1 MNVNFKVIFMKKQL
15 LFCSLALASSLTAF
29 ADPGDKVTALNQLSN
44 EKCYIIQAAQ
54 TLRGAWQYSETSPDV
69 LQSTKKNGTTVS
81 AADPNQQFAII
92 HSDKGNYYIYS
103 IAGGKFLYYQASNA
117 VGLSENVVSEAYL
130 AGFISSTPPADNAN
144 YPWVAKLNGQQMN
157 LTNAGASENGVV
169 FYNDS
174 GDGGNAISITEAGT
188 FDPTEALK
196 AIEVYENSAELIAEA
211 NAYLRIPGNSVGG
224 YSADLINELNKAC
237 GNDGVAGLE
246 DVTTPAFFTAIQDL
260 RDATPIAFSND
271 KLYKIRNYT
280 ASNGYLTSRD
290 ESASGLSRIWS
301 SAKNNPNN
309 LSAIADAD
317 KWQLYNDGI
326 HTYLYN
332 KGTKSFAYYDQ
343 PNNQWLLTKDPAYIN
358 VGANAS
364 KGDGAYWIQDPN
376 YTGPQQ
382 HMHIN
387 INQADAT
394 GLKGWGTDADASN
407 FYFVEVDGQV
417 DDLLWASLAAIKQQT
432 QSILDCYDV
441 TKANYVGA
449 YSAESIQALQDAVNA
464 AEADATAE
472 SINAAIKAIKDVKAS
487 AKPVKAD
494 KYYVIQ
500 NANTFDDG
508 NLKSIYEN
516 PDGQNI
522 AWNTKTQSA
531 AELWQLVPADN
542 DEYLI
547 KSANTGKYIRFET
560 AGVGG
565 KMSTAADRPFR
576 FVQGADNYTF
586 SLYCDD
592 PASPGE
598 YCEATPNT
606 KDGFGAT
613 DGSEASGDYLG
624 TYKGHQF
631 AAWNLVEVSSVK
643 LTVGET
649 GYATAYFP
657 FAVTIPAGVTAYT
670 VAAAADGKATLS
682 KLSGT
687 IPAHTGVVLSGTA
700 NTPCTFEI
708 AADAAAVDGDN
719 MLEGMTIATEVPA
732 ETKAY
737 ILANGS
743 EGVGFYRLSES
754 DRTIA
759 ANKAYLIVDD
769 AAAPSVFSLKL
780 DGGLTG
786 IEGVESAGG
795 NAPAYDLQGRRLPQV
810 PTKGL
815 YIQNGKKVMSTP
827 RSGGF
832 LRSE

>member
-1 MNVNFKVIFMKKQL
+1 MKKQL

-29 ADPGDKVTALNQLSN
+29 ADPGDKVTALSQLSN
-44 EKCYIIQAAQ
+44 DKCYIIQAAQ
-54 TLRGAWQYSETSPDV
+54 TSRGAWQYSETSPDV
-69 LQSTKKNGTTVS
+69 LQSTKKNGTTVNET
-81 AADPNQQFAII
+81 DPTQQFAII

-130 AGFISSTPPADNAN
+130 AGFISSTHLDKDN

-188 FDPTEALK
+188 FNPTEALK

-224 YSADLINELNKAC
+224 YSAELIDALNNAC

-246 DVTTPAFFTAIQDL
+246 DVTTSAFSKAIQAL

-271 KLYKIRNYT
+271 KLYQIRNYT
-280 ASNGYLTSRD
+280 ASNGYLTSRQETD
-290 ESASGLSRIWS
+290 ASRIWA
-301 SAKNNPNN
+301 SAKSNPES
-309 LSAIADAD
+309 LPEVTDAG

-358 VGANAS
+358 VGANTS

-376 YTGPQQ
+376 YTGPLQ

-417 DDLLWASLAAIKQQT
+417 DDLLWASLAAIKQQA
-432 QSILDCYDV
+432 QPILDCYDAA
-441 TKANYVGA
+441 KANYVGA
-449 YSAESIQALQDAVNA
+449 YSAESIQALQAAVNA
-464 AEADATAE
+464 ADATAE
-472 SINAAIKAIKDVKAS
+472 SINAAIEAAKAT
-487 AKPVKAD
+487 AKPVEAG

-500 NANTFDDG
+500 NANTFDDTK
-508 NLKSIYEN
+508 LKSIYEN

-522 AWNTKTQSA
+522 AWNTVTQSA

-542 DEYLI
+542 GEYLI
-547 KSANTGKYIRFET
+547 KSANTGKYIRYENDGVCAKMGT
-560 AGVGG
+560 AD
-565 KMSTAADRPFR
+565 DRPFTLAP
-576 FVQGADNYTF
+576 GADNYTF
-586 SLYCDD
+586 GLRCYGTDRGDYSDM
-592 PASPGE
+592 
-598 YCEATPNT
+598 TPHT
-606 KDGFGAT
+606 GDGFGAIGGT
-613 DGSEASGDYLG
+613 NVLEGGYVS
-624 TYKGHQF
+624 TYKGSRF

-670 VAAAADGKATLS
+670 VAAAADGKATLK

-700 NTPCTFEI
+700 NTPCTFEF
-708 AADAAAVDGDN
+708 ADDVAAVDGN

-769 AAAPSVFSLKL
+769 AAAFFSLKL

-786 IEGVESAGG
+786 IEGVEVSAGAD
-795 NAPAYDLQGRRLPQV
+795 APVYDLQGRRLPQV
-810 PTKGL
+810 PEKGI
-815 YIQNGKKVMSTP
+815 YIQNGKKIMK
-827 RSGGF
+827 
-832 LRSE
+832 

>member
-15 LFCSLALASSLTAF
+15 FFCSLALASSLTAM
-29 ADPGDKVTALNQLSN
+29 ADVGDKVTDLSQLSN
-44 EKCYIIQAAQ
+44 DKCYIIQAAQ
-54 TLRGAWQYSETSPDV
+54 SSRGAWQYSATSPDV

-81 AADPNQQFAII
+81 KEDRTQQFAFIQ
-92 HSDKGNYYIYS
+92 SDKGNYYIYS
-103 IAGGKFLYYQASNA
+103 VGGNKFLYYQSESA

-130 AGFISSTPPADNAN
+130 AGFISSTHSDKAN

-157 LTNAGASENGVV
+157 LTTAGASEDKNGVV
-169 FYNDS
+169 FYNLSND
-174 GDGGNAISITEAGT
+174 DGNAISITEAGT

-237 GNDGVAGLE
+237 GDDGVAGLE
-246 DVTTPAFFTAIQDL
+246 DVTTQAFSTAIQKL

-271 KLYKIRNYT
+271 KLYQIRNYT
-280 ASNGYLTSRD
+280 ASNGYLTSRQETD
-290 ESASGLSRIWS
+290 ASRIWA
-301 SAKNNPNN
+301 SAKSNPES
-309 LSAIADAD
+309 LPEVPDAN

-358 VGANAS
+358 VGANTS

-376 YTGPQQ
+376 YTGQLQ

-472 SINAAIKAIKDVKAS
+472 SINAAIKAIKAVKAS
-487 AKPVKAD
+487 AKPVKAG

-500 NANTFDDG
+500 NANTFDDD

-542 DEYLI
+542 GEYLI
-547 KSANTGKYIRFET
+547 KSANTGKYIRYENDGVCAKMGT
-560 AGVGG
+560 AD
-565 KMSTAADRPFR
+565 DRPFTLAP
-576 FVQGADNYTF
+576 GADNYTF
-586 SLYCDD
+586 GLRCYGTDRGDYSDM
-592 PASPGE
+592 
-598 YCEATPNT
+598 TPHT
-606 KDGFGAT
+606 GDSFGAIGGT
-613 DGSEASGDYLG
+613 NVLEGGYVS
-624 TYKGHQF
+624 TYKGSRF

-670 VAAAADGKATLS
+670 VAAAADGVATLK

-687 IPAHTGVVLSGTA
+687 IPANTGVVLSGTA
-700 NTPCTFEI
+700 NTPCTFEF
-708 AADAAAVDGDN
+708 ADNAAVVDDN

-743 EGVGFYRLSES
+743 KGVGFYRLSES
-754 DRTIA
+754 ESDRTIG

-769 AAAPSVFSLKL
+769 AAEPSVFSLKL

-786 IEGVESAGG
+786 IEGVESAGAD
-795 NAPAYDLQGRRLPQV
+795 APVYDLQGRRLPQV
-810 PTKGL
+810 PEKGI
-815 YIQNGKKVMSTP
+815 YIQNGKKIMK
-827 RSGGF
+827 
-832 LRSE
+832 

>member
-29 ADPGDKVTALNQLSN
+29 ADPGDKVTALSQLSN
-44 EKCYIIQAAQ
+44 DKCYVIQAAQ
-54 TLRGAWQYSETSPDV
+54 TSRGAWQYSETSPDV
-69 LQSTKKNGTTVS
+69 LQSTKKNGTTVNET
-81 AADPNQQFAII
+81 DPTQQFAII

-103 IAGGKFLYYQASNA
+103 IAGGKFLYYQASYA

-130 AGFISSTPPADNAN
+130 AGFISSTHTDKAN

-188 FDPTEALK
+188 FNPTEALK

-224 YSADLINELNKAC
+224 YSTDLLEALNTAC
-237 GNDGVAGLE
+237 GNDGVVGLE
-246 DVTTPAFFTAIQDL
+246 DVTTSAFSKAIQAL
-260 RDATPIAFSND
+260 RGATPIAFSND
-271 KLYKIRNYT
+271 KLYQIRNYK
-280 ASNGYLTSRD
+280 ASNGYLTSRQETD
-290 ESASGLSRIWS
+290 ASRIWA
-301 SAKNNPNN
+301 SAKSNPES
-309 LSAIADAD
+309 LPEVTDAN

-343 PNNQWLLTKDPAYIN
+343 PNNQWLLTKNPAYIN
-358 VGANAS
+358 VGANTS

-376 YTGPQQ
+376 YTGQLQ

-417 DDLLWASLAAIKQQT
+417 DDLLWASLAAIKQQA
-432 QSILDCYDV
+432 QPILDCYDAA
-441 TKANYVGA
+441 KANYVGA
-449 YSAESIQALQDAVNA
+449 YSAESIQALQAAVNA
-464 AEADATAE
+464 ADATAE
-472 SINAAIKAIKDVKAS
+472 SINAAIEAAKAS
-487 AKPVKAD
+487 AKPVEAG

-542 DEYLI
+542 GEYLI
-547 KSANTGKYIRFET
+547 KSANTGKYIRYESD
-560 AGVGG
+560 GVCAKMG
-565 KMSTAADRPFR
+565 KADDRPFTLAP
-576 FVQGADNYTF
+576 GADNYTF
-586 SLYCDD
+586 GLRCYGTDRGDYSDM
-592 PASPGE
+592 
-598 YCEATPNT
+598 TPHT
-606 KDGFGAT
+606 ADGFGVIGGT
-613 DGSEASGDYLG
+613 NVLEGGYVS
-624 TYKGHQF
+624 TYKGNRF

-670 VAAAADGKATLS
+670 VVAAAADGVATLK

-687 IPAHTGVVLSGTA
+687 IPAHTGVVLSGTT

-708 AADAAAVDGDN
+708 AADAAAVDGN
-719 MLEGMTIATEVPA
+719 MLEGMTIATEVSA

-743 EGVGFYRLSES
+743 KGVGFYRLSES

-769 AAAPSVFSLKL
+769 AAEPSFLSLKL

-786 IEGVESAGG
+786 IEGVESAGAD
-795 NAPAYDLQGRRLPQV
+795 APVYDLQGRRLPQV
-810 PTKGL
+810 PEKGI
-815 YIQNGKKVMSTP
+815 YIQNGKKIMK
-827 RSGGF
+827 
-832 LRSE
+832 

>member
-15 LFCSLALASSLTAF
+15 LFCSLALASSLTAM
-29 ADPGDKVTALNQLSN
+29 AEVSDKVMDLSQLSN
-44 EKCYIIQAAQ
+44 DKCYIIQAAQ
-54 TLRGAWQYSETSPDV
+54 TSRGAWQYSGTSPDV
-69 LQSTKKNGTTVS
+69 LQSTKKNGATVS
-81 AADPNQQFAII
+81 AADPTQQFAFIR
-92 HSDKGNYYIYS
+92 SDKGNYYIYS
-103 IAGGKFLYYQASNA
+103 IGGSKFLYYQSESA

-130 AGFISSTPPADNAN
+130 AGFISSTHSDKAN

-157 LTNAGASENGVV
+157 LTTAGASEDKNGVV
-169 FYNDS
+169 FYNLSND
-174 GDGGNAISITEAGT
+174 DGNAISITEAGT

-196 AIEVYENSAELIAEA
+196 AIKVYENSAELIAEA

-224 YSADLINELNKAC
+224 YSADLINALNNAC

-246 DVTTPAFFTAIQDL
+246 DVTTPAFSTAIQAL

-271 KLYKIRNYT
+271 KLYQIRNYT

-290 ESASGLSRIWS
+290 ESASDLSRIWS

-309 LSAIADAD
+309 LSEIADAD
-317 KWQLYNDGI
+317 KWQFYNDGMY
-326 HTYLYN
+326 TYLYN
-332 KGTKSFAYYDQ
+332 KGTQSFAYFDQ
-343 PNNQWLLTKDPAYIN
+343 ANDQWLLTKDPAYIN
-358 VGANAS
+358 VGANTS

-376 YTGPQQ
+376 YTGQLQ

-407 FYFVEVDGQV
+407 FYFVEVDGEV
-417 DDLLWASLAAIKQQT
+417 DDLLWASLVAIKAQA
-432 QSILDCYDV
+432 QSIVDGYDA
-441 TKANYVGA
+441 TKVNYVGA

-472 SINAAIKAIKDVKAS
+472 SINAAIKAIKAVKAS
-487 AKPVKAD
+487 AKPVKAG

-542 DEYLI
+542 GEYLI
-547 KSANTGKYIRFET
+547 KSANTGKYIRYENDGVCAKMGT
-560 AGVGG
+560 AD
-565 KMSTAADRPFR
+565 DRPFTLAP
-576 FVQGADNYTF
+576 GADNYTF
-586 SLYCDD
+586 GLRCY
-592 PASPGE
+592 G
-598 YCEATPNT
+598 
-606 KDGFGAT
+606 T
-613 DGSEASGDYLG
+613 DRSDYSDMVPHTAGGWGVIGGTDVLEGGYVSTYQGSR
-624 TYKGHQF
+624 F

-670 VAAAADGKATLS
+670 VAAAADGVATLK

-687 IPAHTGVVLSGTA
+687 IPAHTGVVLSGMA

-708 AADAAAVDGDN
+708 AADAAAVDGN
-719 MLEGMTIATEVPA
+719 MLEGMTIATAVPA
-732 ETKAY
+732 GTKAY

-754 DRTIA
+754 DRTIG

-769 AAAPSVFSLKL
+769 AAAPSALSLKL

-786 IEGVESAGG
+786 IEGVESAGAD
-795 NAPAYDLQGRRLPQV
+795 APVYDLQGRRLPQV
-810 PTKGL
+810 PEKGI
-815 YIQNGKKVMSTP
+815 YIQNGKKIMK
-827 RSGGF
+827 
-832 LRSE
+832 

>member
-15 LFCSLALASSLTAF
+15 LFCSLALASSLTAM
-29 ADPGDKVTALNQLSN
+29 AEVGDKVMDLSQLSN
-44 EKCYIIQAAQ
+44 DKCYIIQAAQ
-54 TLRGAWQYSETSPDV
+54 TSRGAWQYSETSPDV
-69 LQSTKKNGTTVS
+69 LQSTKKNGTTVNET
-81 AADPNQQFAII
+81 DRTQQFAFIR
-92 HSDKGNYYIYS
+92 SDKGNYYIYS
-103 IAGGKFLYYQASNA
+103 IGGNKFLYYQSDNA

-130 AGFISSTPPADNAN
+130 AGFISSTHSDKAN

-157 LTNAGASENGVV
+157 LTTAGASEDKNGVV
-169 FYNDS
+169 FYNLSND
-174 GDGGNAISITEAGT
+174 DGNAISITEAGT

-196 AIEVYENSAELIAEA
+196 AIKVYENSAELIAEA

-224 YSADLINELNKAC
+224 YSAELIDDLNKAC

-246 DVTTPAFFTAIQDL
+246 DVTTSAFSEAIQAL

-280 ASNGYLTSRD
+280 ASNGWLTSRQETD
-290 ESASGLSRIWS
+290 ASRIWA
-301 SAKNNPNN
+301 SAKSNPES
-309 LSAIADAD
+309 LPEVTDAD

-358 VGANAS
+358 VGANTS

-376 YTGPQQ
+376 YTGSLQ

-432 QSILDCYDV
+432 QSILDCYDAD
-441 TKANYVGA
+441 KANYVGA
-449 YSAESIQALQDAVNA
+449 YSAESIQALQDAVDA

-472 SINAAIKAIKDVKAS
+472 SINAAIKAIKAVKAS
-487 AKPVKAD
+487 AKPVKAG
-494 KYYVIQ
+494 KYYMIQ
-500 NANTFDDG
+500 NANTFDDD

-542 DEYLI
+542 GEYLI
-547 KSANTGKYIRFET
+547 KSANTGKYIRYEED
-560 AGVGG
+560 G
-565 KMSTAADRPFR
+565 KCAKMGKAADRPFTLAP
-576 FVQGADNYTF
+576 GADNYTF
-586 SLYCDD
+586 GLWCYGTDRGDYSDM
-592 PASPGE
+592 
-598 YCEATPNT
+598 TPHT
-606 KDGFGAT
+606 ADGFGAIGGT
-613 DGSEASGDYLG
+613 DVLEGGYVS
-624 TYKGHQF
+624 TYKGSRF

-670 VAAAADGKATLS
+670 VAAAADGVATLK

-687 IPAHTGVVLSGTA
+687 IIPAHTGVVLSGTD

-708 AADAAAVDGDN
+708 AADVAAVDGN

-769 AAAPSVFSLKL
+769 AAEPPVFSLKL

-786 IEGVESAGG
+786 IEGVENAGAD
-795 NAPAYDLQGRRLPQV
+795 APVYDLQGRRLPQV
-810 PTKGL
+810 PEKGI
-815 YIQNGKKVMSTP
+815 YIQNGKKIMK
-827 RSGGF
+827 
-832 LRSE
+832 

>member
-1 MNVNFKVIFMKKQL
+1 MKKQL

-29 ADPGDKVTALNQLSN
+29 ADPGDKVTDLSQLSN
-44 EKCYIIQAAQ
+44 DKCYVIQAAQ
-54 TLRGAWQYSETSPDV
+54 TSRGAWQYSETSPDV
-69 LQSTKKNGTTVS
+69 LQSTKKNGATVNET
-81 AADPNQQFAII
+81 DPTQQFAFIQ
-92 HSDKGNYYIYS
+92 SKKGNYYIYS
-103 IAGGKFLYYQASNA
+103 IGGGKFLYYQSDNA

-130 AGFISSTPPADNAN
+130 AGFISSTHSDKAN

-157 LTNAGASENGVV
+157 LTNATSEGGGNGVV
-169 FYNDS
+169 FYNVS
-174 GDGGNAISITEAGT
+174 GDDGNAISITEAGT

-224 YSADLINELNKAC
+224 YSADLIDELNKAC

-246 DVTTPAFFTAIQDL
+246 DVTTQAFFTAIQAL
-260 RDATPIAFSND
+260 RDAKPIQFSND
-271 KLYKIRNYT
+271 KLYQIRNYT
-280 ASNGYLTSRD
+280 ASNGHLTSRD

-309 LSAIADAD
+309 LSEIADAD
-317 KWQLYNDGI
+317 KWQFYNDGMY
-326 HTYLYN
+326 TYLYN
-332 KGTKSFAYYDQ
+332 KGTQSFAYFDQ
-343 PNNQWLLTKDPAYIN
+343 ANDQWLLTKDPAYIN
-358 VGANAS
+358 VGANTS

-376 YTGPQQ
+376 YTGQLQ

-417 DDLLWASLAAIKQQT
+417 DDLLWASLAAIKQQA
-432 QSILDCYDV
+432 QSIQDCYDAA
-441 TKANYVGA
+441 KANYVGA

-472 SINAAIKAIKDVKAS
+472 SINAAIKAIKAVKAS
-487 AKPVKAD
+487 AKPVKAG

-542 DEYLI
+542 GEYLI
-547 KSANTGKYIRFET
+547 KSANTGKYIRYEGD
-560 AGVGG
+560 GVCA
-565 KMSTAADRPFR
+565 KMGTAADRPFTLAP
-576 FVQGADNYTF
+576 GTDNYTF
-586 SLYCDD
+586 GLWCYGTDRGDYSDM
-592 PASPGE
+592 
-598 YCEATPNT
+598 TPHT
-606 KDGFGAT
+606 ADGFGAIGGT
-613 DGSEASGDYLG
+613 NVLEGGYVS
-624 TYKGHQF
+624 TYKGNRF

-643 LTVGET
+643 LTVGKT

-670 VAAAADGKATLS
+670 VTAAADGVATLS

-687 IPAHTGVVLSGTA
+687 IPANTGVVLSGTA

-708 AADAAAVDGDN
+708 AANAAAVDGN
-719 MLEGMTIATEVPA
+719 MLKGMTIATAVPA

-743 EGVGFYRLSES
+743 EGVGFYRLSESES

-786 IEGVESAGG
+786 IEGVESAGAD
-795 NAPAYDLQGRRLPQV
+795 APVYDLQGRRLPQV
-810 PTKGL
+810 PEKGI
-815 YIQNGKKVMSTP
+815 YIQNGKKIMK
-827 RSGGF
+827 
-832 LRSE
+832 

>member
-1 MNVNFKVIFMKKQL
+1 MKKQL

-29 ADPGDKVTALNQLSN
+29 ADPGDKVTDLSQLSN
-44 EKCYIIQAAQ
+44 DKCYVIQAAQ
-54 TLRGAWQYSETSPDV
+54 TSRGAWQYSETSPDV
-69 LQSTKKNGTTVS
+69 LQSTKKNGATVNET
-81 AADPNQQFAII
+81 DPTQQFAFIQ
-92 HSDKGNYYIYS
+92 SKKGNYYIYS
-103 IAGGKFLYYQASNA
+103 IGGGKFLYYQSDNA

-130 AGFISSTPPADNAN
+130 AGFISSTHSDKAN

-157 LTNAGASENGVV
+157 LTNATSEGGGNGVV
-169 FYNDS
+169 FYNVS
-174 GDGGNAISITEAGT
+174 GDDGNAISITEAGT

-224 YSADLINELNKAC
+224 YSADLIDELNKAC

-246 DVTTPAFFTAIQDL
+246 DVTTQAFFTAIQAL
-260 RDATPIAFSND
+260 RDAKPIQFSND
-271 KLYKIRNYT
+271 KLYQIRNYT
-280 ASNGYLTSRD
+280 ASNGHLTSRD

-309 LSAIADAD
+309 LSEIADAD
-317 KWQLYNDGI
+317 KWQFYNDGMY
-326 HTYLYN
+326 TYLYN
-332 KGTKSFAYYDQ
+332 KGTQSFAYFDQ
-343 PNNQWLLTKDPAYIN
+343 ANDQWLLTKDPAYIN
-358 VGANAS
+358 VGANTS

-376 YTGPQQ
+376 YTGQLQ

-417 DDLLWASLAAIKQQT
+417 DDLLWASLAAIKQQA
-432 QSILDCYDV
+432 QSIQDCYDAA
-441 TKANYVGA
+441 KANYVGA

-472 SINAAIKAIKDVKAS
+472 SINAAIKAIKAVKAS
-487 AKPVKAD
+487 AKPVKAG

-542 DEYLI
+542 GEYLI
-547 KSANTGKYIRFET
+547 KSANTGKYIRYEGD
-560 AGVGG
+560 GVCA
-565 KMSTAADRPFR
+565 KMGTAADRPFTLAP
-576 FVQGADNYTF
+576 GTDNYTF
-586 SLYCDD
+586 GLWCYGTDRGDYSDM
-592 PASPGE
+592 
-598 YCEATPNT
+598 TPHT
-606 KDGFGAT
+606 ADGFGAIGGT
-613 DGSEASGDYLG
+613 NVLEGGYVS
-624 TYKGHQF
+624 TYKGNRF

-643 LTVGET
+643 LTVGKT

-670 VAAAADGKATLS
+670 VTAAADGVATLS

-687 IPAHTGVVLSGTA
+687 IPANTGVVLSGTA

-708 AADAAAVDGDN
+708 AANAAAVDGN
-719 MLEGMTIATEVPA
+719 MLKGMTIATAVPA

-754 DRTIA
+754 ESDRTIA

-769 AAAPSVFSLKL
+769 AAAHSVFSLKL

-786 IEGVESAGG
+786 IEGVESAGAD
-795 NAPAYDLQGRRLPQV
+795 APVYDLQGRRLPQV
-810 PTKGL
+810 PEKGI
-815 YIQNGKKVMSTP
+815 YIQNGKKIMK
-827 RSGGF
+827 
-832 LRSE
+832 

>member
-15 LFCSLALASSLTAF
+15 LFCSLALASSLTAM
-29 ADPGDKVTALNQLSN
+29 AEVGDKVTDLSQLSN
-44 EKCYIIQAAQ
+44 DKCYIIQAAQ
-54 TLRGAWQYSETSPDV
+54 TSRGAWQYSETSPDV

-81 AADPNQQFAII
+81 AADRTQQFAFIR
-92 HSDKGNYYIYS
+92 SDKGNYYIYS
-103 IAGGKFLYYQASNA
+103 IAGGKFLYYQTSDA
-117 VGLSENVVSEAYL
+117 VGLNENVVSEAYL
-130 AGFISSTPPADNAN
+130 AGFISSTHSDKVN
-144 YPWVAKLNGQQMN
+144 YPWVATLNGQQMN
-157 LTNAGASENGVV
+157 LTTAGASEGKNGVV
-169 FYNDS
+169 FYNLSD
-174 GDGGNAISITEAGT
+174 DPGNAISITEAGT
-188 FDPTEALK
+188 FNPTEALK

-211 NAYLRIPGNSVGG
+211 NAYLRIPGNSAGG
-224 YSADLINELNKAC
+224 YSAELIDALNKAC

-246 DVTTPAFFTAIQDL
+246 DVTTPAFSTAIQAL

-271 KLYKIRNYT
+271 KLYRIRNYT
-280 ASNGYLTSRD
+280 ASNGYLTSRQETD
-290 ESASGLSRIWS
+290 ASRIWA
-301 SAKNNPNN
+301 SAKSNPES
-309 LSAIADAD
+309 LPEVTDAD

-343 PNNQWLLTKDPAYIN
+343 PNNQWLLTKNPAYIN
-358 VGANAS
+358 VGANTS

-376 YTGPQQ
+376 YTGPLQ

-417 DDLLWASLAAIKQQT
+417 DDLLWASLAAIKAQA
-432 QSILDCYDV
+432 QSILNCYDAA
-441 TKANYVGA
+441 KANYVGA
-449 YSAESIQALQDAVNA
+449 YSAESIQALQDAVDA

-472 SINAAIKAIKDVKAS
+472 SINAAIKAIKAVKAS
-487 AKPVKAD
+487 AKPVKAG

-500 NANTFDDG
+500 NANTFDDTK
-508 NLKSIYEN
+508 LKSIYEN

-522 AWNTKTQSA
+522 AWNTVTQSA

-542 DEYLI
+542 GEYLI
-547 KSANTGKYIRFET
+547 KSANTGKYIRYEND
-560 AGVGG
+560 GVCA
-565 KMSTAADRPFR
+565 KMGEADDRPFTLAP
-576 FVQGADNYTF
+576 GADNYTF
-586 SLYCDD
+586 GLRCYGTDRGDYSDM
-592 PASPGE
+592 
-598 YCEATPNT
+598 TPHT
-606 KDGFGAT
+606 ADGFGAIGGT
-613 DGSEASGDYLG
+613 NVLEGGYVS
-624 TYKGHQF
+624 TYKGNRF

-670 VAAAADGKATLS
+670 VAAAADGEATLK

-708 AADAAAVDGDN
+708 AADVAAVDDN
-719 MLEGMTIATEVPA
+719 MLDGMTIATEVPA
-732 ETKAY
+732 GTKAY

-769 AAAPSVFSLKL
+769 AAEPSAVFSLKL

-786 IEGVESAGG
+786 IEGVENAGAD
-795 NAPAYDLQGRRLPQV
+795 APVYDLQGRRLPQV
-810 PTKGL
+810 PEKGI
-815 YIQNGKKVMSTP
+815 YIQNGKKIMK
-827 RSGGF
+827 
-832 LRSE
+832 

>member
-1 MNVNFKVIFMKKQL
+1 MKKQL

-29 ADPGDKVTALNQLSN
+29 ADPGDKVTDLSQLSN
-44 EKCYIIQAAQ
+44 DKCYVIQAAQ
-54 TLRGAWQYSETSPDV
+54 TSRGAWQYSETSPDV
-69 LQSTKKNGTTVS
+69 LQSTKKNGATVS
-81 AADPNQQFAII
+81 ETDPTQQFAFIR
-92 HSDKGNYYIYS
+92 SDKGNYYIYS
-103 IAGGKFLYYQASNA
+103 IGGSKFLYYQSESA

-130 AGFISSTPPADNAN
+130 ADFISSTHSDKAN

-157 LTNAGASENGVV
+157 LTTAGASEDKNGVV
-169 FYNDS
+169 FYNLSND
-174 GDGGNAISITEAGT
+174 DGNAISITEAGT

-196 AIEVYENSAELIAEA
+196 AIGVYEKNAELIAEA

-237 GNDGVAGLE
+237 GDDGVAGLE
-246 DVTTPAFFTAIQDL
+246 DVTTPAFSTAIQAL

-271 KLYKIRNYT
+271 KLYQIRNYT
-280 ASNGYLTSRD
+280 ASNGYLTSRQETD
-290 ESASGLSRIWS
+290 ASRIWA
-301 SAKNNPNN
+301 SAKSNPES
-309 LSAIADAD
+309 LPEVTDAD

-358 VGANAS
+358 VGANTS

-376 YTGPQQ
+376 YTGQLQ

-472 SINAAIKAIKDVKAS
+472 SINAAIKAIKAVKAS
-487 AKPVKAD
+487 AKPVKAG
-494 KYYVIQ
+494 KYYMIQ
-500 NANTFDDG
+500 NANTFDDTK
-508 NLKSIYEN
+508 LKSIYEN

-522 AWNTKTQSA
+522 AWNTVTQSA

-542 DEYLI
+542 GEYLI
-547 KSANTGKYIRFET
+547 KSANTGKYIRYENDGVCAKMGT
-560 AGVGG
+560 AP
-565 KMSTAADRPFR
+565 DRPFTLAP
-576 FVQGADNYTF
+576 GADNYTF
-586 SLYCDD
+586 GLRCYGTDRGDYSDM
-592 PASPGE
+592 
-598 YCEATPNT
+598 TPHT
-606 KDGFGAT
+606 ADGFGAIGGT
-613 DGSEASGDYLG
+613 NVLEGGYVS
-624 TYKGHQF
+624 TYKGSRF

-670 VAAAADGKATLS
+670 VVAAAANGVATLK

-708 AADAAAVDGDN
+708 AADVAAVDGN

-743 EGVGFYRLSES
+743 EEGVGFYRLSES
-754 DRTIA
+754 GRTIA

-769 AAAPSVFSLKL
+769 AAEPSFLSLKL

-786 IEGVESAGG
+786 IEGVESAGAD
-795 NAPAYDLQGRRLPQV
+795 APVYDLQGRRLPQV
-810 PTKGL
+810 PEKGI
-815 YIQNGKKVMSTP
+815 YIQNGKKIMK
-827 RSGGF
+827 
-832 LRSE
+832 

>member
-15 LFCSLALASSLTAF
+15 LFCSLALASSLTAM
-29 ADPGDKVTALNQLSN
+29 AEVGDKVMDLSQLSN
-44 EKCYIIQAAQ
+44 DKCYIIQAAQ
-54 TLRGAWQYSETSPDV
+54 TSRGAWQYSGTSPDV
-69 LQSTKKNGTTVS
+69 LQSTKKNGATVS
-81 AADPNQQFAII
+81 AADPTQQFAFIR
-92 HSDKGNYYIYS
+92 SDKGNYYIYS
-103 IAGGKFLYYQASNA
+103 IGGSKFLYYQSESA

-130 AGFISSTPPADNAN
+130 AGFISSTHSDKAN

-157 LTNAGASENGVV
+157 LTTAGASEDKNGVV
-169 FYNDS
+169 FYNLSND
-174 GDGGNAISITEAGT
+174 DGNAISITEAGT

-196 AIEVYENSAELIAEA
+196 AIGVYEKNAELIAEA

-237 GNDGVAGLE
+237 GDDGVAGLE
-246 DVTTPAFFTAIQDL
+246 DVTTPAFSTAIQAL

-271 KLYKIRNYT
+271 KLYQIRNYT
-280 ASNGYLTSRD
+280 ASNGYLTSRQETD
-290 ESASGLSRIWS
+290 ASRIWA
-301 SAKNNPNN
+301 SAKSNPES
-309 LSAIADAD
+309 LPEVTDAD

-358 VGANAS
+358 VGANTS

-376 YTGPQQ
+376 YTGQLQ

-472 SINAAIKAIKDVKAS
+472 SINAAIKAIKAVKAS
-487 AKPVKAD
+487 AKPVKAG

-542 DEYLI
+542 GEYLI
-547 KSANTGKYIRFET
+547 KSANTGKYIRYESD
-560 AGVGG
+560 GVCA
-565 KMSTAADRPFR
+565 KMGTAADRPFTLAP
-576 FVQGADNYTF
+576 GADNYTF
-586 SLYCDD
+586 GLRCY
-592 PASPGE
+592 G
-598 YCEATPNT
+598 
-606 KDGFGAT
+606 T
-613 DGSEASGDYLG
+613 DRGDYSDMTPHTDDAFGVIGGTNVLEG
-624 TYKGHQF
+624 GYVSTYKGNRF

-670 VAAAADGKATLS
+670 VAAAADGVATLK

-700 NTPCTFEI
+700 NTPCTFEF
-708 AADAAAVDGDN
+708 AADAAAVDGN
-719 MLEGMTIATEVPA
+719 MLEGMTIATEVSA
-732 ETKAY
+732 TTKAY

-769 AAAPSVFSLKL
+769 AAEPSAVFSLKL

-786 IEGVESAGG
+786 INGVENAGAD
-795 NAPAYDLQGRRLPQV
+795 APVYDLQGRRLPQV
-810 PTKGL
+810 PEKGI
-815 YIQNGKKVMSTP
+815 YIQNGKKIMK
-827 RSGGF
+827 
-832 LRSE
+832 

>member
-15 LFCSLALASSLTAF
+15 FFCSLALASSLTAM
-29 ADPGDKVTALNQLSN
+29 ADVGDKVMDLSQLSN
-44 EKCYIIQAAQ
+44 DKCYIIQAAQ
-54 TLRGAWQYSETSPDV
+54 SSRGAWQYSATSPDV

-81 AADPNQQFAII
+81 KEDRTQQFAFIQ
-92 HSDKGNYYIYS
+92 SDKGNYYIYS
-103 IAGGKFLYYQASNA
+103 VGGNKFLYYQSDDA

-130 AGFISSTPPADNAN
+130 AGFISSTHSDKAN

-157 LTNAGASENGVV
+157 LTTAGASEGKNGVV
-169 FYNDS
+169 FYNVS
-174 GDGGNAISITEAGT
+174 GDPGNAISITEAGT

-196 AIEVYENSAELIAEA
+196 AIKVYENSAELIAEA

-224 YSADLINELNKAC
+224 YSADLIDNLNKAC
-237 GNDGVAGLE
+237 GDDGVAGLE
-246 DVTTPAFFTAIQDL
+246 DVTTPAFSKAIQDL

-271 KLYKIRNYT
+271 KLYQIRNYT
-280 ASNGYLTSRD
+280 ASNGYLTSRQETD
-290 ESASGLSRIWS
+290 ASRIWA
-301 SAKNNPNN
+301 SAKSNPES
-309 LSAIADAD
+309 LPEVTDAD

-358 VGANAS
+358 VGANTS

-376 YTGPQQ
+376 YTGQLQ

-417 DDLLWASLAAIKQQT
+417 DDLLWASLAAIKAQA
-432 QSILDCYDV
+432 QSILNCYDAA
-441 TKANYVGA
+441 KANYVGA
-449 YSAESIQALQDAVNA
+449 YSAESIQALQDAVDA

-472 SINAAIKAIKDVKAS
+472 SINAAIKAIKAVKAS
-487 AKPVKAD
+487 AKPVKAG

-500 NANTFDDG
+500 NANTFDDTK
-508 NLKSIYEN
+508 LKSIYEN

-522 AWNTKTQSA
+522 AWNTVTQSA

-542 DEYLI
+542 GEYLI
-547 KSANTGKYIRFET
+547 KSANTGKYIRYENDGVCAKMGT
-560 AGVGG
+560 AD
-565 KMSTAADRPFR
+565 DRPFTLAP
-576 FVQGADNYTF
+576 GADNYTF
-586 SLYCDD
+586 GLRCYGTDRGDYSDM
-592 PASPGE
+592 
-598 YCEATPNT
+598 TPHT
-606 KDGFGAT
+606 ADGFGAIGGT
-613 DGSEASGDYLG
+613 DVLEGGYVS
-624 TYKGHQF
+624 TYKGSRF

-670 VAAAADGKATLS
+670 VAAAADGVATLK

-687 IPAHTGVVLSGTA
+687 IPANTGVVLSGTA
-700 NTPCTFEI
+700 NTPCTFEF
-708 AADAAAVDGDN
+708 ADNAAAVDDN
-719 MLEGMTIATEVPA
+719 MLKGMTIATAVPA

-754 DRTIA
+754 ESDRTIG

-769 AAAPSVFSLKL
+769 AAEPSVFSLKL

-786 IEGVESAGG
+786 INGVEVSAGAD
-795 NAPAYDLQGRRLPQV
+795 APVYDLQGRRLPQV
-810 PTKGL
+810 PEKGI
-815 YIQNGKKVMSTP
+815 YIQNGKKIMK
-827 RSGGF
+827 
-832 LRSE
+832 

>member
-1 MNVNFKVIFMKKQL
+1 MKKQL

-29 ADPGDKVTALNQLSN
+29 ADQGDKVTDLSQLSN
-44 EKCYIIQAAQ
+44 NKCYIIQAAQ
-54 TLRGAWQYSETSPDV
+54 SSRGAWQYSETSPDV

-81 AADPNQQFAII
+81 AAEPTQQFAFIR
-92 HSDKGNYYIYS
+92 SDKGNYYIYS
-103 IAGGKFLYYQASNA
+103 IGGNKFLYYQSESA

-130 AGFISSTPPADNAN
+130 AGLISSTHTDKVN
-144 YPWVAKLNGQQMN
+144 YPWVATLNGQQMN
-157 LTNAGASENGVV
+157 LTTAGASEGKNGVV
-169 FYNDS
+169 FYNLSD
-174 GDGGNAISITEAGT
+174 DPGNAISITEAGT
-188 FDPTEALK
+188 FNPTEALK

-211 NAYLRIPGNSVGG
+211 NAYLRIPGNSAGG
-224 YSADLINELNKAC
+224 YSAELIDALNKAC

-246 DVTTPAFFTAIQDL
+246 DVTTPAFSTAIQAL

-271 KLYKIRNYT
+271 KLYQIRNYT
-280 ASNGYLTSRD
+280 ASNGYLTSRQETD
-290 ESASGLSRIWS
+290 ASRIWA
-301 SAKNNPNN
+301 SAKSNPES
-309 LSAIADAD
+309 LPEVTDAN

-343 PNNQWLLTKDPAYIN
+343 PNNQWLLKKDPAYIN
-358 VGANAS
+358 VGANTS

-376 YTGPQQ
+376 YTGSLQ

-432 QSILDCYDV
+432 QSILDCYDAD
-441 TKANYVGA
+441 KANYVGA

-472 SINAAIKAIKDVKAS
+472 SINAAIKAIKAVKAS
-487 AKPVKAD
+487 AKPVKAG
-494 KYYVIQ
+494 KYYMIQ

-522 AWNTKTQSA
+522 AWNTVTQSA
-531 AELWQLVPADN
+531 AELWQLVPAAN
-542 DEYLI
+542 GEYLI
-547 KSANTGKYIRFET
+547 KSANTGKYIRYENDGEGAKMGT
-560 AGVGG
+560 AD
-565 KMSTAADRPFR
+565 DRPFTLAP
-576 FVQGADNYTF
+576 GADNYTF
-586 SLYCDD
+586 GLWCY
-592 PASPGE
+592 
-598 YCEATPNT
+598 
-606 KDGFGAT
+606 GA
-613 DGSEASGDYLG
+613 DRGDYSDMVPHTNDKFGVIGGTNVLEG
-624 TYKGHQF
+624 GYVSTYKGNRF

-670 VAAAADGKATLS
+670 VAAAADGVATLS

-687 IPAHTGVVLSGTA
+687 IIPAHTGVVLSGTA

-708 AADAAAVDGDN
+708 AADVAAVDGN
-719 MLEGMTIATEVPA
+719 MLDGMTIATEVSA

-769 AAAPSVFSLKL
+769 TAEPSFSLKL

-786 IEGVESAGG
+786 IEGVENVAGK
-795 NAPAYDLQGRRLPQV
+795 APAYDLQGRRLPQV

-815 YIQNGKKVMSTP
+815 YIQNGKKIMK
-827 RSGGF
+827 
-832 LRSE
+832 

>member
-15 LFCSLALASSLTAF
+15 LFCSLALASSLTAM
-29 ADPGDKVTALNQLSN
+29 AEVGDKVTALSQLSN
-44 EKCYIIQAAQ
+44 DKCYIIQAAQ
-54 TLRGAWQYSETSPDV
+54 TSRGAWQYSATSPDV
-69 LQSTKKNGTTVS
+69 LQSTKKNGTTVNE
-81 AADPNQQFAII
+81 ADPTQQFAFIR
-92 HSDKGNYYIYS
+92 SDKGNYYIYS
-103 IAGGKFLYYQASNA
+103 IGGSKFLYYQSESA

-130 AGFISSTPPADNAN
+130 AGFISSTHSDKAN

-157 LTNAGASENGVV
+157 LTTAGASEDKNGVV
-169 FYNDS
+169 FYNLSND
-174 GDGGNAISITEAGT
+174 DGNAISITEAGT
-188 FDPTEALK
+188 FDPTKALK

-224 YSADLINELNKAC
+224 YSADLIDALNKAC

-246 DVTTPAFFTAIQDL
+246 DVTTPEFSKAIQDL

-290 ESASGLSRIWS
+290 ESASSLSRIWS

-309 LSAIADAD
+309 LSEIADAD
-317 KWQLYNDGI
+317 KWQFYNDGMY
-326 HTYLYN
+326 TYLYN
-332 KGTKSFAYYDQ
+332 KGTQSFAYFDQ
-343 PNNQWLLTKDPAYIN
+343 ANDQWLLTKDPAYIN

-376 YTGPQQ
+376 YTGQLQ

-417 DDLLWASLAAIKQQT
+417 DDLLWASLAAIKAQAQP
-432 QSILDCYDV
+432 ILDCYDAA
-441 TKANYVGA
+441 KANYVGA
-449 YSAESIQALQDAVNA
+449 YSAESIQALQAAVNA
-464 AEADATAE
+464 ADATAE
-472 SINAAIKAIKDVKAS
+472 SINAAIEAAKAT
-487 AKPVKAD
+487 AKPVEAG

-531 AELWQLVPADN
+531 AELWQLVPAAN
-542 DEYLI
+542 GEYLI
-547 KSANTGKYIRFET
+547 KSANTGKYIRYEE
-560 AGVGG
+560 AGKGG
-565 KMSTAADRPFR
+565 KMSTAADRPFTLAP
-576 FVQGADNYTF
+576 GTDNYTF
-586 SLYCDD
+586 GLWCYGTDRGDYCDMV
-592 PASPGE
+592 PHTAG
-598 YCEATPNT
+598 
-606 KDGFGAT
+606 GFGVIGGT
-613 DGSEASGDYLG
+613 NVLEGGYVS
-624 TYKGHQF
+624 TYKGNRF

-670 VAAAADGKATLS
+670 VAAAADGEATLK

-708 AADAAAVDGDN
+708 AADAAAVEGN
-719 MLEGMTIATEVPA
+719 MLEGMAIATAVPA

-769 AAAPSVFSLKL
+769 AADSPVFSLKL

-786 IEGVESAGG
+786 INGVEVSAGAD
-795 NAPAYDLQGRRLPQV
+795 APVYDLQGRRLPQV
-810 PTKGL
+810 PEKGI
-815 YIQNGKKVMSTP
+815 YIQNGKKIMK
-827 RSGGF
+827 
-832 LRSE
+832 

>member
-15 LFCSLALASSLTAF
+15 FFCSLALASSMTAF
-29 ADPGDKVTALNQLSN
+29 ADPGDKVTDLSQLSN
-44 EKCYIIQAAQ
+44 DKCYVIQAAQ
-54 TLRGAWQYSETSPDV
+54 TSRGAWQYSETSPDV
-69 LQSTKKNGTTVS
+69 LQSTKKNGATVNET
-81 AADPNQQFAII
+81 DPTQQFAFIR
-92 HSDKGNYYIYS
+92 SDKGNYYIYS
-103 IAGGKFLYYQASNA
+103 IGGGKFLYYQTSDA

-130 AGFISSTPPADNAN
+130 AGFISSTHSDKAN
-144 YPWVAKLNGQQMN
+144 YPWVATLNGQQMN
-157 LTNAGASENGVV
+157 LTTAGASEGKNGVV
-169 FYNDS
+169 FYNVS
-174 GDGGNAISITEAGT
+174 GDDGNAISITEAGT

-196 AIEVYENSAELIAEA
+196 AIGVYEKKAELIAEA
-211 NAYLRIPGNSVGG
+211 NAYLRIPGNSAGG
-224 YSADLINELNKAC
+224 YSAELIDALNKAC

-246 DVTTPAFFTAIQDL
+246 DVTTPAFSTAIQAL

-271 KLYKIRNYT
+271 KLYQIRNYT
-280 ASNGYLTSRD
+280 ASNGYLTSRQETD
-290 ESASGLSRIWS
+290 ASRIWA
-301 SAKNNPNN
+301 SAKSNPES
-309 LSAIADAD
+309 LPEVTDAD

-376 YTGPQQ
+376 YTGPLQ

-387 INQADAT
+387 INQTDAT

-417 DDLLWASLAAIKQQT
+417 DDLLWASLAAIKQQA
-432 QSILDCYDV
+432 QPILDCYDAA
-441 TKANYVGA
+441 KANYVGA
-449 YSAESIQALQDAVNA
+449 YSAESIQALQAAVNA
-464 AEADATAE
+464 ADATAE
-472 SINAAIKAIKDVKAS
+472 SINAAIEAAKAT
-487 AKPVKAD
+487 AKPVEAG

-500 NANTFDDG
+500 NANTFDDTK
-508 NLKSIYEN
+508 LKSIYEN

-522 AWNTKTQSA
+522 AWNTVTQSA

-542 DEYLI
+542 GEYLI
-547 KSANTGKYIRFET
+547 KSANTGKYIRYENDGVCAKMGT
-560 AGVGG
+560 AD
-565 KMSTAADRPFR
+565 DRPFTLAP
-576 FVQGADNYTF
+576 GADNYTF
-586 SLYCDD
+586 GLRCYGTDRGDYSDM
-592 PASPGE
+592 
-598 YCEATPNT
+598 TPHT
-606 KDGFGAT
+606 ADGFGVIGGT
-613 DGSEASGDYLG
+613 NVLEGGYVS
-624 TYKGHQF
+624 TYKGNRF

-657 FAVTIPAGVTAYT
+657 FAVTIPARVTAYT
-670 VAAAADGKATLS
+670 VEAAADGVATLK

-708 AADAAAVDGDN
+708 AANAAAVDGN
-719 MLEGMTIATEVPA
+719 MLKGMTIATAVPA

-769 AAAPSVFSLKL
+769 AAAPSAFSLKL

-786 IEGVESAGG
+786 IEGVENAGA
-795 NAPAYDLQGRRLPQV
+795 NAPVYDLQGRRLPQV
-810 PTKGL
+810 PEKGI
-815 YIQNGKKVMSTP
+815 YIQNGKKIMK
-827 RSGGF
+827 
-832 LRSE
+832 

>member
-15 LFCSLALASSLTAF
+15 LFCSLALASSLTAM
-29 ADPGDKVTALNQLSN
+29 AEVGDKVTDLSQLSN
-44 EKCYIIQAAQ
+44 DKCYIIQAAQ
-54 TLRGAWQYSETSPDV
+54 TSRGAWQYSETSPDV
-69 LQSTKKNGTTVS
+69 LQSTKKNGATVS
-81 AADPNQQFAII
+81 REDKTQQFAFIK
-92 HSDKGNYYIYS
+92 SNSGNYYIYS
-103 IAGGKFLYYQASNA
+103 VGGGKFLYYQSGSA
-117 VGLSENVVSEAYL
+117 VGLSKNVVSEAYL
-130 AGFISSTPPADNAN
+130 AGFISSTHTDKDN

-188 FDPTEALK
+188 FDPTTAMQT
-196 AIEVYENSAELIAEA
+196 IEYYENLANLAAEA
-211 NAYLRIPGNSVGG
+211 NAYLRIPHNAVGG
-224 YSADLINELNKAC
+224 YSTDLLEALNTAC
-237 GNDGVAGLE
+237 GGDGVATVE
-246 DVTTPAFFTAIQDL
+246 EVTTDNFNTALEAL
-260 RDATPIAFSND
+260 RNATPNVSFSND
-271 KLYKIRNYT
+271 KLYQIRNYT

-309 LSAIADAD
+309 LSEIPDAD
-317 KWQLYNDGI
+317 KWQLYNDGTY
-326 HTYLYN
+326 TYLYN
-332 KGTKSFAYYDQ
+332 KGTQSFAYFDQ
-343 PNNQWLLTKDPAYIN
+343 ANDQWLLTKDPAYIN

-376 YTGPQQ
+376 YTGQLQ

-407 FYFVEVDGQV
+407 FYFVEVDGEV
-417 DDLLWASLAAIKQQT
+417 DNLLWVSVAAIKAQA
-432 QSILDCYDV
+432 QSIVDGYDA
-441 TKANYVGA
+441 TKVNYVGA
-449 YSAESIQALQDAVNA
+449 YSAESIQALQAAVK
-464 AEADATAE
+464 AEDATAE
-472 SINAAIKAIKDVKAS
+472 SINAAIKAVKAS
-487 AKPVKAD
+487 AKKVEAG

-500 NANTFDDG
+500 NANTFDDD

-522 AWNTKTQSA
+522 AWNTVTQSA

-542 DEYLI
+542 GEYLI
-547 KSANTGKYIRFET
+547 KSANTGKYIRYEED
-560 AGVGG
+560 G
-565 KMSTAADRPFR
+565 KCAKMGKADDRPFTLAP
-576 FVQGADNYTF
+576 GADNYTF
-586 SLYCDD
+586 GLWCYGTDRGDYSDM
-592 PASPGE
+592 
-598 YCEATPNT
+598 TPHT
-606 KDGFGAT
+606 ADGFGAIGGT
-613 DGSEASGDYLG
+613 NVLEGGYVS
-624 TYKGHQF
+624 TYKGSRF

-670 VAAAADGKATLS
+670 VTAAADGMATLS
-682 KLSGT
+682 KLSST

-708 AADAAAVDGDN
+708 AADVAAVDDN
-719 MLEGMTIATEVPA
+719 MLDGMTIATEVPA

-737 ILANGS
+737 ILADGS

-769 AAAPSVFSLKL
+769 AAEPSFSLKL

-786 IEGVESAGG
+786 IEGVESAGAD
-795 NAPAYDLQGRRLPQV
+795 APVYDLQGRRLPQV
-810 PTKGL
+810 PEKGI
-815 YIQNGKKVMSTP
+815 YIQNGKKIMK
-827 RSGGF
+827 
-832 LRSE
+832 

>member
-1 MNVNFKVIFMKKQL
+1 MKKQL

-29 ADPGDKVTALNQLSN
+29 AEVGDKVKDLSQLSN

-54 TLRGAWQYSETSPDV
+54 SSRGAWQYSETSPNV
-69 LQSTKKNGTTVS
+69 LQSTKKNGATVS
-81 AADPNQQFAII
+81 AADPTQQFAFIR
-92 HSDKGNYYIYS
+92 SDKGNYYIYS
-103 IAGGKFLYYQASNA
+103 IGGSKFLYYQSNDA

-130 AGFISSTPPADNAN
+130 AGLISSTHTDKVN
-144 YPWVAKLNGQQMN
+144 YPWVATLNGQQMN
-157 LTNAGASENGVV
+157 LTTAGASEGKNGVV
-169 FYNDS
+169 FYNLSD
-174 GDGGNAISITEAGT
+174 DPGNAISITEAGT
-188 FDPTEALK
+188 FNPTEALK

-211 NAYLRIPGNSVGG
+211 NAYLRIPGNSAGG
-224 YSADLINELNKAC
+224 YSAELIDALNKAC

-246 DVTTPAFFTAIQDL
+246 DVTTPAFSTAIQAL

-271 KLYKIRNYT
+271 KLYRIRNYT
-280 ASNGYLTSRD
+280 ASNGYLTSRQETD
-290 ESASGLSRIWS
+290 ASRIWA
-301 SAKNNPNN
+301 SAKSNPES
-309 LSAIADAD
+309 LPEVTDAD

-343 PNNQWLLTKDPAYIN
+343 PNNQWLLTKEPAYIN
-358 VGANAS
+358 VGANTS

-376 YTGPQQ
+376 YTGQLQ

-387 INQADAT
+387 INQYDAT

-417 DDLLWASLAAIKQQT
+417 DDLLWASLAAIKQQA
-432 QSILDCYDV
+432 QPILDCYDAA
-441 TKANYVGA
+441 KANYVGA
-449 YSAESIQALQDAVNA
+449 YSAESIQALQAAVDA
-464 AEADATAE
+464 EDATAE
-472 SINAAIKAIKDVKAS
+472 SINAAIEAAKAS
-487 AKPVKAD
+487 AKKVEAG
-494 KYYVIQ
+494 KYYMIQ

-508 NLKSIYEN
+508 NLKSIYEK

-542 DEYLI
+542 GEYLI
-547 KSANTGKYIRFET
+547 KSANTGKYIRYENDGVCAKMGT
-560 AGVGG
+560 AD
-565 KMSTAADRPFR
+565 DRPFTLAP
-576 FVQGADNYTF
+576 GADNYTF
-586 SLYCDD
+586 GLRCYGTDRGDYSDM
-592 PASPGE
+592 
-598 YCEATPNT
+598 TPHT
-606 KDGFGAT
+606 GDSFGAIGGT
-613 DGSEASGDYLG
+613 NVLEGGYVS
-624 TYKGHQF
+624 TYKGSRF

-670 VAAAADGKATLS
+670 VAAAADGKATLK

-708 AADAAAVDGDN
+708 AADVAAVDGN

-732 ETKAY
+732 GTKAY

-743 EGVGFYRLSES
+743 ESVGFYLLSQD

-786 IEGVESAGG
+786 IEGVESAGAD
-795 NAPAYDLQGRRLPQV
+795 APVYDLQGRRLPQV
-810 PTKGL
+810 PEKGI
-815 YIQNGKKVMSTP
+815 YIQNGKKIMK
-827 RSGGF
+827 
-832 LRSE
+832 

>member
-15 LFCSLALASSLTAF
+15 LFCSLALASSLTAM
-29 ADPGDKVTALNQLSN
+29 AKVGDKVTDLSQLSN
-44 EKCYIIQAAQ
+44 DKCYIIQAAQ
-54 TLRGAWQYSETSPDV
+54 TSRGAWQYSATSPDV

-81 AADPNQQFAII
+81 AADPTQQFAFIR
-92 HSDKGNYYIYS
+92 SDKGNYYIYS
-103 IAGGKFLYYQASNA
+103 IGGGKFLYYQTSDA

-130 AGFISSTPPADNAN
+130 AGFISSTHLDKAN
-144 YPWVAKLNGQQMN
+144 YPWVATLNGQQMN
-157 LTNAGASENGVV
+157 LTTAGAGEGKNGVV
-169 FYNDS
+169 FYTDS

-188 FDPTEALK
+188 FDPTEAMQ
-196 AIEVYENSAELIAEA
+196 AIEAYEAIADLLAEA

-224 YSADLINELNKAC
+224 YSADLINALNEAC
-237 GNDGVAGLE
+237 GGDNVANAE
-246 DVTTPAFFTAIQDL
+246 DLNTEAFNTAIEDL
-260 RDATPIAFSND
+260 RNATPIAFSNK
-271 KLYKIRNYT
+271 KLYQIRNYT

-290 ESASGLSRIWS
+290 ESASSLSRIWS

-309 LSAIADAD
+309 LSVIADAD
-317 KWQLYNDGI
+317 KWQFYNDGMY
-326 HTYLYN
+326 TYLYN
-332 KGTKSFAYYDQ
+332 KGTQSFAYYDQ

-358 VGANAS
+358 VGANTS

-376 YTGPQQ
+376 YTGQLQ

-387 INQADAT
+387 INQDDAT

-472 SINAAIKAIKDVKAS
+472 SINAAIKAIKAVKAS
-487 AKPVKAD
+487 AKPVKAG

-542 DEYLI
+542 GEYLI
-547 KSANTGKYIRFET
+547 KSANTGKYIRYENDGEC
-560 AGVGG
+560 A
-565 KMSTAADRPFR
+565 KMGTAADRPFTLAP
-576 FVQGADNYTF
+576 GADNYTF
-586 SLYCDD
+586 GLWCY
-592 PASPGE
+592 G
-598 YCEATPNT
+598 
-606 KDGFGAT
+606 T
-613 DGSEASGDYLG
+613 DRGDYSDMVPHTAGNFGVIGGTNVLEG
-624 TYKGHQF
+624 GYVSTYKGNRF

-670 VAAAADGKATLS
+670 VAAAADGEATLK

-708 AADAAAVDGDN
+708 AADVAAVDDN
-719 MLEGMTIATEVPA
+719 MLDGMTIATEVSA

-769 AAAPSVFSLKL
+769 AAESPVFSLKL

-786 IEGVESAGG
+786 IEGVESAGAD
-795 NAPAYDLQGRRLPQV
+795 APVYDLQGRRLPQV
-810 PTKGL
+810 PEKGI
-815 YIQNGKKVMSTP
+815 YIQNGKKIMK
-827 RSGGF
+827 
-832 LRSE
+832 

>member
-1 MNVNFKVIFMKKQL
+1 MKKQL

-29 ADPGDKVTALNQLSN
+29 AEVGDKVKDLSQLSN

-54 TLRGAWQYSETSPDV
+54 SSRGAWQYSETSPNV
-69 LQSTKKNGTTVS
+69 LQSTKKNGATVS
-81 AADPNQQFAII
+81 AADPTQQFAFIR
-92 HSDKGNYYIYS
+92 SDKGNYYIYS
-103 IAGGKFLYYQASNA
+103 IGGSKFLYYQSNDA

-130 AGFISSTPPADNAN
+130 AGLISSTHTDKVN
-144 YPWVAKLNGQQMN
+144 YPWVATLNGQQMN
-157 LTNAGASENGVV
+157 LTTAGASEGKNGVV
-169 FYNDS
+169 FYNLSD
-174 GDGGNAISITEAGT
+174 DPGNAISITEAGT
-188 FDPTEALK
+188 FNPTEALK

-211 NAYLRIPGNSVGG
+211 NAYLRIPGNSAGG
-224 YSADLINELNKAC
+224 YSAELIDALNKAC

-246 DVTTPAFFTAIQDL
+246 DVTTPAFSTAIQAL

-271 KLYKIRNYT
+271 KLYRIRNYT
-280 ASNGYLTSRD
+280 ASNGYLTSRQETD
-290 ESASGLSRIWS
+290 ASRIWA
-301 SAKNNPNN
+301 SAKSNPES
-309 LSAIADAD
+309 LPEVTDAD

-343 PNNQWLLTKDPAYIN
+343 PNNQWLLTKEPAYIN
-358 VGANAS
+358 VGANTS

-376 YTGPQQ
+376 YTGQLQ

-387 INQADAT
+387 INQYDAT

-417 DDLLWASLAAIKQQT
+417 DDLLWASLAAIKQQA
-432 QSILDCYDV
+432 QPILDCYDAA
-441 TKANYVGA
+441 KANYVGA
-449 YSAESIQALQDAVNA
+449 YSAESIQALQAAVDA
-464 AEADATAE
+464 EDATAE
-472 SINAAIKAIKDVKAS
+472 SINAAIEAAKAS
-487 AKPVKAD
+487 AKKVEAG
-494 KYYVIQ
+494 KYYMIQ

-508 NLKSIYEN
+508 NLKSIYEK

-542 DEYLI
+542 GEYLI
-547 KSANTGKYIRFET
+547 KSANTGKYIRYENDGVCAKMGT
-560 AGVGG
+560 AD
-565 KMSTAADRPFR
+565 DRPFTLAP
-576 FVQGADNYTF
+576 GADNYTF
-586 SLYCDD
+586 GLRCYGTDRGDYSDM
-592 PASPGE
+592 
-598 YCEATPNT
+598 TPHT
-606 KDGFGAT
+606 GDSFGAIGGT
-613 DGSEASGDYLG
+613 NVLEGGYVS
-624 TYKGHQF
+624 TYKGSRF

-670 VAAAADGKATLS
+670 VAAAADGKATLK

-708 AADAAAVDGDN
+708 AADVAAVDGN

-732 ETKAY
+732 GTKAY

-743 EGVGFYRLSES
+743 ESVGFYLLSQD

-769 AAAPSVFSLKL
+769 AAASPVFSLKL

-786 IEGVESAGG
+786 IEGVESAGAD
-795 NAPAYDLQGRRLPQV
+795 APVYDLQGRRLPQV
-810 PTKGL
+810 PEKGI
-815 YIQNGKKVMSTP
+815 YIQNGKKIMK
-827 RSGGF
+827 
-832 LRSE
+832 

>member
-1 MNVNFKVIFMKKQL
+1 M
-15 LFCSLALASSLTAF
+15 
-29 ADPGDKVTALNQLSN
+29 G
-44 EKCYIIQAAQ
+44 
-54 TLRGAWQYSETSPDV
+54 
-69 LQSTKKNGTTVS
+69 
-81 AADPNQQFAII
+81 
-92 HSDKGNYYIYS
+92 GN
-103 IAGGKFLYYQASNA
+103 KFLYYQSDNA

-130 AGFISSTPPADNAN
+130 AGFISSTHLDKAN
-144 YPWVAKLNGQQMN
+144 YPWVATLNGQQMN
-157 LTNAGASENGVV
+157 LTTAGASEGKNGVV
-169 FYNDS
+169 FYTDS

-188 FDPTEALK
+188 FDPTEAMQ
-196 AIEVYENSAELIAEA
+196 AIEAYEAIADLLAEA

-224 YSADLINELNKAC
+224 YSADLINALNEAC
-237 GNDGVAGLE
+237 GGDNVANAE
-246 DVTTPAFFTAIQDL
+246 DLNTEAFNTAIEDL
-260 RDATPIAFSND
+260 RNATPIAFSND
-271 KLYKIRNYT
+271 KLYQIRNYT
-280 ASNGYLTSRD
+280 ASNGYLTSRE
-290 ESASGLSRIWS
+290 ESASSLSRIWS
-301 SAKNNPNN
+301 STKNNPNN
-309 LSAIADAD
+309 LPEVTDAD

-343 PNNQWLLTKDPAYIN
+343 PNNQWLLKKDPAYIN
-358 VGANAS
+358 VGANTS

-376 YTGPQQ
+376 YTGQLQ

-387 INQADAT
+387 INQDDAT

-417 DDLLWASLAAIKQQT
+417 DDLLWASLAAIKAQA

-472 SINAAIKAIKDVKAS
+472 SINAAIKAIKAVKAS
-487 AKPVKAD
+487 AKPVKAG

-500 NANTFDDG
+500 NANTFDDD

-542 DEYLI
+542 GEYLI
-547 KSANTGKYIRFET
+547 KSANTGKYIRYENDGVCAKMGT
-560 AGVGG
+560 AD
-565 KMSTAADRPFR
+565 DRPFTLAP
-576 FVQGADNYTF
+576 GADNYTF
-586 SLYCDD
+586 GLRCYGTDRGDYSDM
-592 PASPGE
+592 
-598 YCEATPNT
+598 TPHT
-606 KDGFGAT
+606 GDSFGAIGGT
-613 DGSEASGDYLG
+613 NVLEGGYVS
-624 TYKGHQF
+624 TYKGSRF

-670 VAAAADGKATLS
+670 VTAAANGVATLK

-708 AADAAAVDGDN
+708 AADAAAVDGNN

-732 ETKAY
+732 GTKAY
-737 ILANGS
+737 ILAKGS
-743 EGVGFYRLSES
+743 KGVGFYRLSES

-769 AAAPSVFSLKL
+769 AAEPPVFSLKL

-786 IEGVESAGG
+786 IEGVENAGAD
-795 NAPAYDLQGRRLPQV
+795 APVYDLQGRRLPQV
-810 PTKGL
+810 PEKGI
-815 YIQNGKKVMSTP
+815 YIQNGKKIMK
-827 RSGGF
+827 
-832 LRSE
+832 

>member
-15 LFCSLALASSLTAF
+15 LFCSLALASSLTAM
-29 ADPGDKVTALNQLSN
+29 AKVGDKVTDLSQLSN
-44 EKCYIIQAAQ
+44 DKCYIIQAAQ
-54 TLRGAWQYSETSPDV
+54 TSRGAWQYSETSPDV

-81 AADPNQQFAII
+81 AADPTQQFAFIR
-92 HSDKGNYYIYS
+92 SDKGNYYIYS
-103 IAGGKFLYYQASNA
+103 IAGGKFLYYQASDA
-117 VGLSENVVSEAYL
+117 VGLSKNVVSEAYL
-130 AGFISSTPPADNAN
+130 AGFISSTHTDKDN
-144 YPWVAKLNGQQMN
+144 YPWVATLNGQQMN
-157 LTNAGASENGVV
+157 LTNATSEGGGNGVV
-169 FYNDS
+169 FYNVS
-174 GDGGNAISITEAGT
+174 GDDGNAISITEAGN
-188 FDPTEALK
+188 FDPTEASKALK
-196 AIEVYENSAELIAEA
+196 AIEAYEAIADLLAEA

-224 YSADLINELNKAC
+224 YSADLINALNEAC
-237 GNDGVAGLE
+237 GGDNVANEE
-246 DVTTPAFFTAIQDL
+246 DLNTEAFNTAIEAL
-260 RDATPIAFSND
+260 RKATPIAFSND
-271 KLYKIRNYT
+271 KLYQIRNYT
-280 ASNGYLTSRD
+280 ASNGYLTSRQETD
-290 ESASGLSRIWS
+290 ASRIWA
-301 SAKNNPNN
+301 SAKSNPES
-309 LSAIADAD
+309 LPEVTDAD

-376 YTGPQQ
+376 YTGQLQ

-387 INQADAT
+387 INQTDAT
-394 GLKGWGTDADASN
+394 GLKGWGTDEDASN

-417 DDLLWASLAAIKQQT
+417 DDLLWASLAAIKQQA
-432 QSILDCYDV
+432 QPILDCYDAA
-441 TKANYVGA
+441 KANYVGA
-449 YSAESIQALQDAVNA
+449 YSAESIQALQAAVNA
-464 AEADATAE
+464 ADATAE
-472 SINAAIKAIKDVKAS
+472 SINAAIEAAKAT
-487 AKPVKAD
+487 AKPVEAG

-500 NANTFDDG
+500 NANTFDDTK
-508 NLKSIYEN
+508 LKSIYEN

-522 AWNTKTQSA
+522 AWNTVTQSA

-542 DEYLI
+542 GEYLI
-547 KSANTGKYIRFET
+547 KSANTGKYIRYEND
-560 AGVGG
+560 GVCA
-565 KMSTAADRPFR
+565 KMGTAADRPFTLAP
-576 FVQGADNYTF
+576 GADNYTF
-586 SLYCDD
+586 GLRCYGTDRGDYSDM
-592 PASPGE
+592 
-598 YCEATPNT
+598 TPHT
-606 KDGFGAT
+606 ADGFGAIGGT
-613 DGSEASGDYLG
+613 NVLEGGYVS
-624 TYKGHQF
+624 TYKGSRF

-670 VAAAADGKATLS
+670 VTAAADGEATLK

-708 AADAAAVDGDN
+708 AANAAAVDDN
-719 MLEGMTIATEVPA
+719 MLDGMTIATEVPA
-732 ETKAY
+732 GTKAY

-769 AAAPSVFSLKL
+769 AAEPSAVFSLKL

-786 IEGVESAGG
+786 INGVEVSAGAD
-795 NAPAYDLQGRRLPQV
+795 APVYDLQGRRLPQV
-810 PTKGL
+810 PEKGI
-815 YIQNGKKVMSTP
+815 YIQNGKKIMK
-827 RSGGF
+827 
-832 LRSE
+832 